1 MRKPHTIRRC
11 PESLRAFPVQ
21 LELLERRDCPAVVM
35 IDSGVQVSE
44 ADGFASL
51 AVKLSAPTRQS
62 VSVDYYLQGDATSGQ
77 DFRLSI
83 GSTSLASP
91 RGTIT
96 FRPGETLKTVTVR
109 LTDDLL
115 REGTESFSLN
125 LFMPRNVALTRAKT
139 ATVTIR
145 DNDDYT
151 ARLEGPSIL
160 EEGKAAEYSLV
171 LSSPATKTET
181 FYLNTSSGVATAGE
195 DFRQLSQLPLVF
207 KPGELAKRFTIH
219 SVADERVEYDEY
231 FLLRVTPT
239 SPGFPVVAPYGVT
252 ISGIGPMPPP
262 TLSISDVTANE
273 GNQGLTAFV
282 FTVRASTPFGSP
294 ISVNYATA
302 EGTATTADQDFAA
315 TSGTLTIDPGSTTGT
330 IRVEVRG
337 DAKFEPDETF
347 AVVLSSPVN
356 ATLDKATGVGT
367 ITNDDTD
374 TATTFQ
380 ITVRFPDNSL
390 TATQKR
396 VFEVAAARWSEII
409 TGDLPD
415 VTIAGRI
422 IDDVEIEATAPR
434 IDGSGGILG
443 GAAPTAFRTTGSR
456 LPYQGIMEFDSA
468 DVASMESNGT
478 FTGVI
483 LHEMGHVLGI
493 GSLWSD
499 KSLVINR
506 NTPDPLYIGVN
517 GLREYRTLAATPS
530 ATGVPVE
537 AGGGPGTALA
547 HWRESVFRT
556 ELMTG
561 YAERSGVRMPISRLS
576 IGALEDLGY
585 TVAYA
590 AADPY
595 TLPGS
600 VTNSQSNASKPQ
612 PGGTSTRFLRS
623 AAALNHAVF
632 AVLGQE
638 RVAASTS
645 PPKQRLFARNVAS
658 RPSMSP

>member
-1 MRKPHTIRRC
+1 MRPPRTRNRHS
-11 PESLRAFPVQ
+11 ESSRAFPVQ
-21 LELLERRDCPAVVM
+21 IEFLERRDCPAVVM
-35 IDSGVQVSE
+35 IDSGVEVSE
-44 ADGFASL
+44 ADGVASL
-51 AVKLSAPTRQS
+51 AVRLSAPTRQS
-62 VSVDYYLQGDATSGQ
+62 VSVGYYLQGTATSGQ

-83 GSTSLASP
+83 GSTSLAAP

-115 REGTESFSLN
+115 REGTESFALN
-125 LFMPRNVALTRAKT
+125 LFMPRNAGLATAKM

-151 ARLEGPSIL
+151 ARVEGPSTI
-160 EEGKAAEYSLV
+160 EEGTAAEYALV
-171 LSSPATKTET
+171 LTSPATKTET
-181 FYLNTSSGVATAGE
+181 FYVNTSSGVATAGE

-207 KPGELAKRFTIH
+207 KPGESSKWFTMQ

-231 FLLRVTPT
+231 FLLRITPT
-239 SPGFPVVAPYGVT
+239 SPGFPVIAPFGVT
-252 ISGIGPMPPP
+252 IAGIGPLPPP
-262 TLSISDVTANE
+262 TLSISDATMTE
-273 GNQGLTAFV
+273 GNDGLKAFA
-282 FTVRASTPFGSP
+282 FTVQASTPFGAP
-294 ISVNYATA
+294 ISVNYATVD
-302 EGTATTADQDFAA
+302 GTATMADQDFVAV
-315 TSGTLTIDPGSTTGT
+315 SGTLTIDPGSTTGT

-337 DAKFEPDETF
+337 DATFEPDETF
-347 AVVLSSPVN
+347 SVALSSPVN

-367 ITNDDTD
+367 ITNDDTN

-396 VFEVAAARWSEII
+396 VFEAAAARWSEII

-415 VTIAGRI
+415 VAITGRI
-422 IDDVEIEATAPR
+422 IDDVEIVASAPF
-434 IDGSGGILG
+434 IDGAGGILG
-443 GAAPTAFRTTGSR
+443 QAGPTAFRTTGSR

-468 DVASMESNGT
+468 DVATMESNGT
-478 FTGVI
+478 FNGVI

-561 YAERSGVRMPISRLS
+561 YAERPGVAMPISRLS
-576 IGALEDLGY
+576 VGALEDLGY
-585 TVAYA
+585 LVNYA
-590 AADPY
+590 AADSY

-600 VTNSQSNASKPQ
+600 VTSAQSSARRLQ
-612 PGGTSTRFLRS
+612 DGDTSIRFLRS
-623 AAALNHAVF
+623 NAALTDAVF

-638 RVAASTS
+638 RVAASTP

>member
-1 MRKPHTIRRC
+1 
-11 PESLRAFPVQ
+11 
-21 LELLERRDCPAVVM
+21 M
-35 IDSGVQVSE
+35 IDSGIELSE
-44 ADGFASL
+44 ADGGASL
-51 AVKLSAPTRQS
+51 AVRLSAPTQQT
-62 VSVDYYLQGDATSGQ
+62 VSVGYYLQGNATSGQ

-83 GSTSLASP
+83 GSVGLAAP
-91 RGTIT
+91 RGAIT
-96 FRPGETLKTVTVR
+96 FRPGETLKTVAIA

-125 LFMPRNVALTRAKT
+125 LFIPRNAELATANS

-151 ARLEGPSIL
+151 ARVVGPSIL

-171 LSSPATKTET
+171 LSSPATKNET
-181 FYLNTSSGVATAGE
+181 FYVNTASGLATPGE
-195 DFRQLSQLPLVF
+195 DFRQLTQLPLVF
-207 KPGELAKRFTIH
+207 KRGESAKRFTIQT
-219 SVADERVEYDEY
+219 VADERVEYDEY

-239 SPGFPVVAPYGVT
+239 SPGFPVVAPFGVT
-252 ISGIGPMPPP
+252 ISGIGPTPPP
-262 TLSISDVTANE
+262 TLSVSDVTMTE

-282 FTVRASTPFGSP
+282 FTVRASYPFGSP

-302 EGTATTADQDFAA
+302 NGTATTADQDFAA

-337 DAKFEPDETF
+337 DAKFEPDEAFT
-347 AVVLSSPVN
+347 VVLSSPVN

-374 TATTFQ
+374 AATTFQ

-396 VFEVAAARWSEII
+396 AFEIAAARWSEII

-434 IDGSGGILG
+434 IDGNGGILG
-443 GAAPTAFRTTGSR
+443 GAAPTEFRTTGSR
-456 LPYQGIMEFDSA
+456 LPYQGIMQFDSA
-468 DVASMESNGT
+468 DVLTMERNGT
-478 FTGVI
+478 FTSVI

-493 GSLWSD
+493 GSLWEER
-499 KSLVINR
+499 SLVFNS
-506 NTPDPLYIGVN
+506 NTPDPIYVGAN
-517 GLREYRTLAATPS
+517 GLREYRALQAA
-530 ATGVPVE
+530 AGVGGAAGVPVE
-537 AGGGPGTALA
+537 AGGGQGTALA

-561 YAERSGVRMPISRLS
+561 YAERAGVPMPISRVTV
-576 IGALEDLGY
+576 GALEDLGY

-590 AADPY
+590 SADPY
-595 TLPGS
+595 TLPAG
-600 VTNSQSNASKPQ
+600 NANAQSNAISPQ
-612 PGGTSTRFLRS
+612 AGVFSTRFLRS
-623 AAALNHAVF
+623 HATLNNAVF
-632 AVLGQE
+632 AILGHE
-638 RVAASTS
+638 HMAASTT

-658 RPSMSP
+658 RPSMSS